1 MIITEAI
8 NAIYSW
14 CYTTLGFV
22 YATSANDSDTSHTIC
37 DRMIWSHKNLL
48 IYPAVGCFLRLSVFP
63 PAVYPAVG
71 VSSGC
76 LSGCRLSGV
85 SKKRKSS
92 CKRQVFCD
100 EYKLNRGGRRMRI
113 FLSLPSKSKA
123 PASVVYN

>member
-71 VSSGC
+71 
-76 LSGCRLSGV
+76 CRV
-85 SKKRKSS
+85 FQRKEN
-92 CKRQVFCD
+92 QVVKGKFFAM
-100 EYKLNRGGRRMRI
+100 NT
-113 FLSLPSKSKA
+113 S
-123 PASVVYN
+123 